1 MRKSLIVV
9 GLLGV
14 LLFAVALPAL
24 ASDGELLGSGA
35 VAPESGDLAVAPVDS
50 AAAVAEVTPVSQAAG
65 EDVLAATGF
74 DASVALLL
82 GLGLMTAGGAAVHR
96 TQARQVVADTTSCR
110 PRRATL

>member
-35 VAPESGDLAVAPVDS
+35 VAPDSGDVAVAPVDS
-50 AAAVAEVTPVSQAAG
+50 AAVTADVAQVSQAAG
-65 EDVLAATGF
+65 ENVLAATGF
-74 DASVALLL
+74 DASVALLI
-82 GLGLMTAGGAAVHR
+82 GLGLMTAGGAAVATSR
-96 TQARQVVADTTSCR
+96 KRAR
-110 PRRATL
+110 